1 VIGELGD
8 ALRAAVTGG
17 TFAALPLSLAAGLAS
32 SVSPCCVALYPA
44 AAATCCVTRETR
56 PILAIRAAF
65 AFVLGI
71 AVATSLLGV
80 IAALAG
86 RALVGAGPWAS
97 YGLAVIPLVL
107 GLHFMGWLPLP
118 AALTTVRAPAATRWG
133 GAFVSGLLLSVVFIP
148 CGTPMLAALMSFAA
162 VRGSIP
168 YGAGLLF
175 LYGLGAGLPILPV
188 GAFTSVAAGK
198 LAQRGW
204 RTTIDR
210 ITGACLL
217 ALGMYLIWAA

>member
-1 VIGELGD
+1 MSGALVH
-8 ALRAAVTGG
+8 ALRVAVSGG
-17 TFAALPLSLAAGLAS
+17 TFAALPLALAAGLAS

-44 AAATCCVTRETR
+44 AAAACCVTRETR
-56 PILAIRAAF
+56 PILAVRQAS

-71 AVATSLLGV
+71 AVATSILGV

-97 YGLAVIPLVL
+97 YGLAAILLTL
-107 GLHFMGWLPLP
+107 GLHFLGWLPLP
-118 AALTTVRAPAATRWG
+118 AALTTIRPPTAKRWG
-133 GAFVSGLLLSVVFIP
+133 GAFVSGILMSVVFVP

-162 VRGSIP
+162 VRGSLAF
-168 YGAGLLF
+168 GAALLF

-188 GAFTSVAAGK
+188 GAFSSVAAGK
-198 LAQRGW
+198 LARRGW
-204 RTTIDR
+204 HAAIDR
-210 ITGACLL
+210 ITGAGLL

>member
-1 VIGELGD
+1 MIGALDD
-8 ALRAAVTGG
+8 ALRAAVAGG

-32 SVSPCCVALYPA
+32 SVSPCCV
-44 AAATCCVTRETR
+44 TRETR
-56 PILAIRAAF
+56 PILAIRAAS

-71 AVATSLLGV
+71 AVATSVLGV

-86 RALVGAGPWAS
+86 RALVGAGSWAS
-97 YGLAVIPLVL
+97 YGVAVIPLVL

-118 AALTTVRAPAATRWG
+118 AALTTVRAPDATRWG

-204 RTTIDR
+204 RSTIDR

-217 ALGMYLIWAA
+217 ALGMYLIWVA

>member
-1 VIGELGD
+1 MIGGLDE

-17 TFAALPLSLAAGLAS
+17 TVAALPLAFAAGLVS
-32 SVSPCCVALYPA
+32 SVSPCCVPLYPA
-44 AAATCCVTRETR
+44 AAATCCVTRESR
-56 PILAIRAAF
+56 PGPALRAAS

-71 AVATSLLGV
+71 AVATSALGV

-86 RALVGAGPWAS
+86 RALVGAGAWAS
-97 YGLAVIPLVL
+97 YALALVPLVL
-107 GLHFMGWLPLP
+107 GLHFVGWLRLP
-118 AALTTVRAPAATRWG
+118 AIVTTPRAPDATRWG

-162 VRGSIP
+162 ARGSLP
-168 YGAGLLF
+168 FGAGLLF

-198 LAQRGW
+198 LAQHGW

-210 ITGACLL
+210 ITGAGLL
-217 ALGMYLIWAA
+217 ALGMYLIWAT

>member
-1 VIGELGD
+1 MIDALGD

-56 PILAIRAAF
+56 PIRALRTGT

-71 AVATSLLGV
+71 ALSTSVLGV

-86 RALVGAGPWAS
+86 RVIVGAGSWAS
-97 YGLAVIPLVL
+97 YGLAVIPLML

-118 AALTTVRAPAATRWG
+118 AALTTVRAPDATRWG
-133 GAFVSGLLLSVVFIP
+133 GAFISGILLSIVFIP
-148 CGTPMLAALMSFAA
+148 CGTPMLAALMSIAA
-162 VRGSIP
+162 VRGSVA

-175 LYGLGAGLPILPV
+175 LYGLGAGLPVLPV
-188 GAFTSVAAGK
+188 GAFASVAAGRM
-198 LAQRGW
+198 AQRGW
-204 RTTIDR
+204 RATIDR